1 MSVTLPR
8 RLRVGCQF
16 DYQSEVSVPL
26 LMLVRA
32 RRDGAHRALHESRW
46 VSPETPVG
54 EYADAY
60 GNRCWRL
67 VVPPGRISLRYD
79 AVVEVDGEPDPIEP
93 DAALTPVEQLPD
105 ETLVYTLPS
114 RFVES
119 DLLMDPA
126 WKLFGNT
133 PRTWACVQA
142 ICDWVHENISYQAGS
157 SGPSTTAREVY
168 EARAGVCRDL
178 ALISVAF
185 CRAMNIPARYAFGYL
200 PDIDVEPPDV
210 PMDFHAWFEAYVG
223 GRWYTFDARHNQPR
237 VGRVLVGRGR
247 DAVDVALSTAYG
259 AARLEQMTVWADE
272 VPADD
277 QTPLAEPDAD
287 ALEAAAHAGAEG
299 GQGAGRTTVVA
310 GAGQF

>member
-1 MSVTLPR
+1 MASALAR

-16 DYQSEVSVPL
+16 DYQSEQPVPL

-32 RRDGAHRALHESRW
+32 RRDGGHRTLHESRW
-46 VSPETPVG
+46 VRPDAPVS
-54 EYADAY
+54 EYADVY

-67 VVPPGRISLRYD
+67 VAPPGSITLRYD
-79 AVVEVDGEPDPIEP
+79 AVVEIEGEPDPVLPEAP
-93 DAALTPVEQLPD
+93 LTPVEALPD

-119 DLLMDPA
+119 DLLLDPA
-126 WKLFGNT
+126 WKLFGDT
-133 PRTWACVQA
+133 PRTWARVQA
-142 ICDWVHENISYQAGS
+142 ICDWVHENVRYQMGS
-157 SGPSTTAREVY
+157 SGPSTTALQVY
-168 EARAGVCRDL
+168 QARAGVCRDL
-178 ALISVAF
+178 ALLSVAL
-185 CRAMNIPARYAFGYL
+185 CRAMNVPARYAFGYL

-259 AARLEQMTVWADE
+259 PARLEQMTVWADE
-272 VPADD
+272 VSPDD
-277 QTPLAEPDAD
+277 DLRSGEPDAD
-287 ALEAAAHAGAEG
+287 ALEATSHLSADGARSEAGL
-299 GQGAGRTTVVA
+299 TIV
-310 GAGQF
+310 GAGQS